1 MNYYDN
7 KKGWIEVI
15 CGPMFAGK
23 TEELIRRIKRM
34 DYAKKNYLVF
44 KPKIDNRY
52 SEDEICS
59 HAMRKAKSVNIEK
72 ASDILKYVKEDTNAI
87 VVDGVQFLDEEIIS
101 IANKLADNGIRVILG
116 GLDMDFRGEP
126 FELMGKLLCIAEEVT
141 KLTAICV
148 KCGDPATRTQRIIK
162 GEPASYN
169 DPIILVGA
177 TESYEPR
184 CRHCHV
190 VKNK

>member
-1 MNYYDN
+1 MSEN
-7 KKGWIEVI
+7 KGTIEVI

-23 TEELIRRIKRM
+23 SEELIRRIKRLQ
-34 DYAKKNYLVF
+34 YAKKNVIVF

-72 ASDILKYVKEDTNAI
+72 ARDILKYVKEDTNAI
-87 VVDGVQFLDEEIIS
+87 VVDEVQFLDEEIIS

>member
-1 MNYYDN
+1 MSEN
-7 KKGWIEVI
+7 KGTIEVI

-23 TEELIRRIKRM
+23 SEELIRRIKRLQ
-34 DYAKKNYLVF
+34 YAKKNVIVF

-87 VVDGVQFLDEEIIS
+87 VVDEVQFLDEEIIS
-101 IANKLADNGIRVILG
+101 IANKLADNGVRVILG

-148 KCGDPATRTQRIIK
+148 QCGDPATRTQRIIK